1 MSPLWR
7 PVTESSALEGRS
19 FPQGCPHVQSPPCC
33 FCGCRG
39 ATRGDGLGRRVR
51 PGPWGQWCAGVFSIS
66 FALPQSS
73 AKGQWKLCGAHCFHR
88 WGSTGRPGGLRN
100 HLRQR
105 AVWRRRFV
113 HRGLWGLPGR
123 HMRITPS
130 WRRGETQL
138 PILQRADMVTRA
150 VDKLGLDWEADAVQ
164 TQSQSKLDDRFLT
177 SRAPTQSCKLLPFLV
192 RWRRWWRLSATCGST
207 SWHKRKGQIFSHGW
221 PDIQGWTVRK
231 FSHRSGGEIQGSEAA
246 ISRFLPADSAQT
258 QGNKAVSDDGGTLA
272 LVSLTTAEV
281 PREKSHHLWHPLVRI
296 GVLGLI
302 HWPASASGKD

>member
-19 FPQGCPHVQSPPCC
+19 FPQGWPHVQSPPCR

-66 FALPQSS
+66 FVLPQSS
-73 AKGQWKLCGAHCFHR
+73 VRGQRKLCGAHCFHR
-88 WGSTGRPGGLRN
+88 WGSTARPGGLRN

-123 HMRITPS
+123 HMRISPS

-138 PILQRADMVTRA
+138 PVLQRAV
-150 VDKLGLDWEADAVQ
+150 GHGH
-164 TQSQSKLDDRFLT
+164 
-177 SRAPTQSCKLLPFLV
+177 SC
-192 RWRRWWRLSATCGST
+192 
-207 SWHKRKGQIFSHGW
+207 
-221 PDIQGWTVRK
+221 
-231 FSHRSGGEIQGSEAA
+231 GG
-246 ISRFLPADSAQT
+246 
-258 QGNKAVSDDGGTLA
+258 
-272 LVSLTTAEV
+272 
-281 PREKSHHLWHPLVRI
+281 
-296 GVLGLI
+296 
-302 HWPASASGKD
+302 